1 MKEKRLHDNNVR
13 VAKIGK
19 ENICKPTIGFEYL
32 HDNRV
37 KVINFATIKNM
48 YFRHKNIHKQ
58 I

>member
-1 MKEKRLHDNNVR
+1 MIIVLRDFN
-13 VAKIGK
+13 AKIGK
-19 ENICKPTIGFEYL
+19 ENICKPTIGFEHL

-48 YFRHKNIHKQ
+48 HFKHKNIHKQ